1 MNIFIHETI
10 NNFNFRKF
18 PPFSAYYNPNYI
30 NLSELK
36 FFCLFKNSSWY
47 NFEKIESYK
56 SYQQY
61 MQTAP
66 YPPRP
71 LQRENTY
78 MVPPPSNQFQA
89 PMAPPSNFNPY
100 LSIYK

>member
-1 MNIFIHETI
+1 
-10 NNFNFRKF
+10 
-18 PPFSAYYNPNYI
+18 
-30 NLSELK
+30 
-36 FFCLFKNSSWY
+36 
-47 NFEKIESYK
+47 
-56 SYQQY
+56 